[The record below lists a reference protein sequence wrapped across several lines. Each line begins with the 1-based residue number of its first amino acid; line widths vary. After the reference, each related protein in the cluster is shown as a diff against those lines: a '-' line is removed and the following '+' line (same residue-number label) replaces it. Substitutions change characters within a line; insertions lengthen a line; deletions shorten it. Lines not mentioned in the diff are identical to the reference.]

1 MQDRQSMS
9 LVKMLSST
17 GSDSSFGTA
26 LADQVPMLSYVR
38 LFFDLC
44 LFRQPA
50 ENVPQSDTL
59 LFVTGAAAIV
69 TGAFTALPN
78 ERISSA
84 LLLGTTQILL
94 FAAVIWIAL
103 RLRGHRERWVQ
114 TMTGICGA
122 VTVLQLVTIPLS
134 SWHARLILPETQGM
148 ALTLPLMA
156 IAAISIWTLAVMSSI
171 LRQAMQVP
179 VAAAV
184 LIIIGCQALLLM
196 IVFSFFS
203 SPGP

>member
-1 MQDRQSMS
+1 
-9 LVKMLSST
+9 
-17 GSDSSFGTA
+17 
-26 LADQVPMLSYVR
+26 MLSYFR
-38 LFFDLC
+38 LFVDLC

-50 ENVPQSDTL
+50 ENVPRSDTL
-59 LFVTGAAAIV
+59 LFLTGVAAIV
-69 TGAFTALPN
+69 TGGFNALPD

-84 LLLGTTQILL
+84 LLLATTQILL

-114 TMTGICGA
+114 TMTGIYGA

-134 SWHARLILPETQGM
+134 SWHARLVLPETQGM

-156 IAAISIWTLAVMSSI
+156 IAAISIWTLAVMSSV
-171 LRQAMQVP
+171 LRQAMQIP

-196 IVFSFFS
+196 IVFSFV
-203 SPGP
+203 GPAGP

>member
-1 MQDRQSMS
+1 
-9 LVKMLSST
+9 
-17 GSDSSFGTA
+17 
-26 LADQVPMLSYVR
+26 MLSYFR

-50 ENVPQSDTL
+50 ENVPRSDTL
-59 LFVTGAAAIV
+59 LFLTGVAAIV
-69 TGAFTALPN
+69 TGAFNALPG
-78 ERISSA
+78 EQVSSA
-84 LLLGTTQILL
+84 LLLATTQILL
-94 FAAVIWIAL
+94 FAVVIWIAL

-122 VTVLQLVTIPLS
+122 VTILQLVTIPLA

-148 ALTLPLMA
+148 ALTFPLIA
-156 IAAISIWTLAVMSSI
+156 IAAISIWTLAVMSSV

-179 VAAAV
+179 VGAAV

>member
-1 MQDRQSMS
+1 
-9 LVKMLSST
+9 
-17 GSDSSFGTA
+17 
-26 LADQVPMLSYVR
+26 MLSYFR

-50 ENVPQSDTL
+50 ENVPRSDTL
-59 LFVTGAAAIV
+59 LFATGVAAIV
-69 TGAFTALPN
+69 TGAFNAIPG

-84 LLLGTTQILL
+84 LLLATTQILL
-94 FAAVIWIAL
+94 FAAIIWIAL

-114 TMTGICGA
+114 TMTGIYGA

-134 SWHARLILPETQGM
+134 SWHARLVLPATEGM

-156 IAAISIWTLAVMSSI
+156 VAAVSIWTLAVMSSV

-184 LIIIGCQALLLM
+184 LIIIGCQALLLV
-196 IVFSFFS
+196 IVFSFV
-203 SPGP
+203 GPVGP

>member
-1 MQDRQSMS
+1 
-9 LVKMLSST
+9 
-17 GSDSSFGTA
+17 
-26 LADQVPMLSYVR
+26 MLSYFR

-50 ENVPQSDTL
+50 ENVPRSDTL
-59 LFVTGAAAIV
+59 LFLTGATAIV
-69 TGAFTALPN
+69 TGAFNALPD

-84 LLLGTTQILL
+84 LLLATTQILL

-114 TMTGICGA
+114 TMTGIYGA

-134 SWHARLILPETQGM
+134 SWHARLILPEVQGM

-156 IAAISIWTLAVMSSI
+156 IAAISIWTLAVMSSV
-171 LRQAMQVP
+171 LRQAMQIP

-196 IVFSFFS
+196 IVFSFV
-203 SPGP
+203 GPAGP

>member
-1 MQDRQSMS
+1 
-9 LVKMLSST
+9 MLIY
-17 GSDSSFGTA
+17 F
-26 LADQVPMLSYVR
+26 R

-50 ENVPQSDTL
+50 KNVPRSDTL
-59 LFVTGAAAIV
+59 LFLTGAAAII
-69 TGAFTALPN
+69 TGALNALPN
-78 ERISSA
+78 EPISGG
-84 LLLGTTQILL
+84 LLLASTQILL

-103 RLRGHRERWVQ
+103 RLRGLRERWVQ
-114 TMTGICGA
+114 TMTGIYGA

-134 SWHARLILPETQGM
+134 SWHARLTLPDTQGM

-156 IAAISIWTLAVMSSI
+156 IAAISIWTLAVMSSV

-184 LIIIGCQALLLM
+184 LIIIGCQALLLT
-196 IVFSFFS
+196 IVFSFV
-203 SPGP
+203 GPVGP

>member
-1 MQDRQSMS
+1 
-9 LVKMLSST
+9 
-17 GSDSSFGTA
+17 
-26 LADQVPMLSYVR
+26 MLSYFR
-38 LFFDLC
+38 LFSDLC

-50 ENVPQSDTL
+50 ENVPRSDTL
-59 LFVTGAAAIV
+59 LFFAGAAAIV
-69 TGAFTALPN
+69 TGAFNALPN
-78 ERISSA
+78 ERIFTA
-84 LLLGTTQILL
+84 LLLATTQILL
-94 FAAVIWIAL
+94 FAAVIWIVL

-156 IAAISIWTLAVMSSI
+156 IAAISIWTLAVMSSV

-196 IVFSFFS
+196 IVFSFV
-203 SPGP
+203 GPAGP

>member
-1 MQDRQSMS
+1 
-9 LVKMLSST
+9 
-17 GSDSSFGTA
+17 
-26 LADQVPMLSYVR
+26 MLSYFR

-50 ENVPQSDTL
+50 ESVPRSDTL
-59 LFVTGAAAIV
+59 LFLTGATAIV
-69 TGAFTALPN
+69 TGAFNALPD

-84 LLLGTTQILL
+84 LLLATTQILV
-94 FAAVIWIAL
+94 FAAVVWIAL

-114 TMTGICGA
+114 TMTGIYGA
-122 VTVLQLVTIPLS
+122 VAVLQLVTIPLS
-134 SWHARLILPETQGM
+134 SWHARLILPEIQGM

-156 IAAISIWTLAVMSSI
+156 IAAISIWTLAVMSSV

-179 VAAAV
+179 IAAAV

-196 IVFSFFS
+196 IVFSFV
-203 SPGP
+203 GPIGP

>member
-1 MQDRQSMS
+1 
-9 LVKMLSST
+9 
-17 GSDSSFGTA
+17 
-26 LADQVPMLSYVR
+26 MLSYFR

-50 ENVPQSDTL
+50 ENVPRSDTL
-59 LFVTGAAAIV
+59 LFVTGA
-69 TGAFTALPN
+69 FNALPD

-84 LLLGTTQILL
+84 LLLATTQILL

-114 TMTGICGA
+114 TMTGIYGA

-134 SWHARLILPETQGM
+134 SWHARLVLPETQGM

-156 IAAISIWTLAVMSSI
+156 IAAISIWTLAVMSSV
-171 LRQAMQVP
+171 LRQAMQIP

-196 IVFSFFS
+196 IVFSFV
-203 SPGP
+203 GPAGY

>member
-1 MQDRQSMS
+1 LPDH
-9 LVKMLSST
+9 T
-17 GSDSSFGTA
+17 
-26 LADQVPMLSYVR
+26 PMLSYFR

-50 ENVPQSDTL
+50 ENVPRSDTL
-59 LFVTGAAAIV
+59 LFVTGVAAIV
-69 TGAFTALPN
+69 TGAFNALPD
-78 ERISSA
+78 EQISSA
-84 LLLGTTQILL
+84 LLLATTQILL
-94 FAAVIWIAL
+94 FAVVIWIAL

-122 VTVLQLVTIPLS
+122 VTILQLVTIPLA
-134 SWHARLILPETQGM
+134 SWHARLILPEAQGM

-156 IAAISIWTLAVMSSI
+156 IAAISIWTLAVMSSV

-184 LIIIGCQALLLM
+184 LIIIGSQALLLM

>member
-1 MQDRQSMS
+1 M
-9 LVKMLSST
+9 
-17 GSDSSFGTA
+17 
-26 LADQVPMLSYVR
+26 
-38 LFFDLC
+38 
-44 LFRQPA
+44 
-50 ENVPQSDTL
+50 
-59 LFVTGAAAIV
+59 
-69 TGAFTALPN
+69 
-78 ERISSA
+78 
-84 LLLGTTQILL
+84 
-94 FAAVIWIAL
+94 

-114 TMTGICGA
+114 TMTGIYGA

-156 IAAISIWTLAVMSSI
+156 IAAISIWTLAVMSSV

-196 IVFSFFS
+196 IVFSFVGTA
-203 SPGP
+203 GP

>member
-1 MQDRQSMS
+1 
-9 LVKMLSST
+9 MLNY
-17 GSDSSFGTA
+17 F
-26 LADQVPMLSYVR
+26 R

-50 ENVPQSDTL
+50 ENVPRSDTL
-59 LFVTGAAAIV
+59 LFCTGVAAIV
-69 TGAFTALPN
+69 TGALNALPD

-84 LLLGTTQILL
+84 LLLAATQILL
-94 FAAVIWIAL
+94 FAAIIWIAL

-114 TMTGICGA
+114 TMTGIYGA
-122 VTVLQLVTIPLS
+122 VTVLQLMTMPLS
-134 SWHARLILPETQGM
+134 SWHARLIIPETQGM

-156 IAAISIWTLAVMSSI
+156 IAAISIWSLAVMSSV

-184 LIIIGCQALLLM
+184 LIIIGCQVLLLM
-196 IVFSFFS
+196 VVFWFV
-203 SPGP
+203 G

>member
-1 MQDRQSMS
+1 MS
-9 LVKMLSST
+9 L
-17 GSDSSFGTA
+17 
-26 LADQVPMLSYVR
+26 DQTP
-38 LFFDLC
+38 C
-44 LFRQPA
+44 C
-50 ENVPQSDTL
+50 
-59 LFVTGAAAIV
+59 FVTGAAAIV
-69 TGAFTALPN
+69 TGAFNALPD

-84 LLLGTTQILL
+84 LLLATAQILL

-114 TMTGICGA
+114 TMTGIYGA

-134 SWHARLILPETQGM
+134 GWHARLILPETQGM

-156 IAAISIWTLAVMSSI
+156 IAAISIWTLAVMSSV

-196 IVFSFFS
+196 IVFSFV
-203 SPGP
+203 GPAGP

>member
-1 MQDRQSMS
+1 
-9 LVKMLSST
+9 
-17 GSDSSFGTA
+17 
-26 LADQVPMLSYVR
+26 MLSYFR

-50 ENVPQSDTL
+50 ENVPRSDTL
-59 LFVTGAAAIV
+59 LFLTGTAAIV
-69 TGAFTALPN
+69 TGAFNTLPG
-78 ERISSA
+78 ERMSSA
-84 LLLGTTQILL
+84 LLLAAVQILL

-114 TMTGICGA
+114 TMTGIYGA
-122 VTVLQLVTIPLS
+122 VAVLQLVTVPLS
-134 SWHARLILPETQGM
+134 SWHARLILPEIQGM

-156 IAAISIWTLAVMSSI
+156 IAAISIWSLAVMSSV

-196 IVFSFFS
+196 IVFSFV
-203 SPGP
+203 SPAGP

>member
-1 MQDRQSMS
+1 
-9 LVKMLSST
+9 
-17 GSDSSFGTA
+17 
-26 LADQVPMLSYVR
+26 MLSYFR

-50 ENVPQSDTL
+50 ENVPRSDTL
-59 LFVTGAAAIV
+59 LFFTGAAAIV
-69 TGAFTALPN
+69 TGAFNALPG

-84 LLLGTTQILL
+84 LLLATAQILL

-103 RLRGHRERWVQ
+103 RLRGHRERWLQ
-114 TMTGICGA
+114 TMTGIYGA
-122 VTVLQLVTIPLS
+122 VTVLQLVTMPLS

-156 IAAISIWTLAVMSSI
+156 IAAISIWTLAVMSSV

-196 IVFSFFS
+196 IVFSFV
-203 SPGP
+203 GPAGP